1 MHTYT
6 HNDKEPIYH
15 SCCSGLLSRCSL
27 KETPGL
33 EKLMTLNFTY
43 NLALS
48 FLKKHASCLI
58 GPPNCCSSSVIE
70 AHLQCNYF
78 SNGARPNAKM
88 SSFFLPLL
96 KKKINFNIG

>member
-33 EKLMTLNFTY
+33 EKLMTQLY
-43 NLALS
+43 
-48 FLKKHASCLI
+48 I
-58 GPPNCCSSSVIE
+58 QPSSV
-70 AHLQCNYF
+70 
-78 SNGARPNAKM
+78 
-88 SSFFLPLL
+88 FLEKTCILFDRSPQLL
-96 KKKINFNIG
+96 